1 MMGDLSAADVADDVR
16 PLLVAAAERLLTPY
30 QFRVFVGHFCFRLTK
45 EDVAVALGVSR
56 QTVSEAVNGKRT
68 PHGTHK
74 GGLMKK
80 LIESL
85 KDDAAFAAEVEKLK
99 AQAAA
104 APIRSTVNWYRGVAA
119 HHFPALAVLM
129 VADELASGRQHREVS
144 IAELYEQVPR
154 LVVAQSL
161 GALRAL
167 GFIATD
173 GRTVRILRTPA
184 QLKEVKA

>member
-1 MMGDLSAADVADDVR
+1 MNEPSSVADVADDVR
-16 PLLVAAAERLLTPY
+16 PLLIAAAERSLTPH
-30 QFRVFVGHFCFRLTK
+30 QFRVFVGHVVFGLAQV
-45 EDVAVALGVSR
+45 DVARALGVSDAAIHYALHGQR
-56 QTVSEAVNGKRT
+56 RNGTRE
-68 PHGTHK
+68 

-85 KDDAAFAAEVEKLK
+85 RDDAAFAAEVEKLK

-119 HHFPALAVLM
+119 HHFTALAVLM
-129 VADELASGRQHREVS
+129 VADELATGRQRREVS